1 MSAPSTKPAQRNDYP
16 EHQMQANLA
25 RKTEGTPLSLEKR
38 PKRTGRPVRGR
49 EREDMQCSKTTSH
62 TC

>member
-25 RKTEGTPLSLEKR
+25 RKTEGTPLSLKKKAETHGAACTR
-38 PKRTGRPVRGR
+38 P
-49 EREDMQCSKTTSH
+49 
-62 TC
+62 